1 ALADDR
7 LSKDGRGR
15 RAVAGDVVRRRRDL
29 ADELRALVLE
39 DVLDLDLTSDR
50 DAVVGDGRRAELLVD
65 HDVPALRAKGDLDR
79 VGEDLPLVVAAARAD
94 REDLAALRL
103 LLRGVGQDD
112 PARRR
117 FLFLEDLDDEAI
129 SQRL

>member
-1 ALADDR
+1 
-7 LSKDGRGR
+7 LS
-15 RAVAGDVVRRRRDL
+15 
-29 ADELRALVLE
+29 
-39 DVLDLDLTSDR
+39 
-50 DAVVGDGRRAELLVD
+50 
-65 HDVPALRAKGDLDR
+65 
-79 VGEDLPLVVAAARAD
+79 LVVAAARAD

-117 FLFLEDLDDEAI
+117 FLFLENLDDEAI

>member
-1 ALADDR
+1 MKLKPLGDR
-7 LSKDGRGR
+7 VIVKAIDQDQVTASG
-15 RAVAGDVVRRRRDL
+15 
-29 ADELRALVLE
+29 LVLPDTAKE
-39 DVLDLDLTSDR
+39 RPQRGKVL
-50 DAVVGDGRRAELLVD
+50 A
-65 HDVPALRAKGDLDR
+65 
-79 VGEDLPLVVAAARAD
+79 VGEGRWGDDGARVALGKFHGDDLSLVVAAARAD